1 MADFGERVV
10 LWIRS
15 VPEQDAA
22 QTSHAP
28 WLMHVQGLVD
38 AHAGQLEL
46 GLGLC
51 LIASFDGLDL
61 EAAVSCARELV
72 EGARAFQPPYL
83 VQIGL
88 ALGEVSRP
96 DLAERHYCSGAAWD
110 RAQTLSHRA
119 RANEIVFDEVAE
131 QRGQEK
137 WLFRREVMAGRVPG
151 YVLDTDHYSKAQC
164 RLALSQLRT
173 TALPNSSLQV
183 LEQLL
188 ALRARPSQQRVLL
201 RAFSEVAAY
210 QCVERLLAHHP
221 PPLLLVVGSN
231 AGCLRPL
238 GSLAL
243 ALRRTWPT
251 EERFTQ
257 AELQPAQRSCFQAL
271 MHGAAV
277 QRADVVEALSGL
289 LHDHTTADDRPHIVL
304 EQLPE
309 IDPASLAVLAEVLM
323 SAEITALV
331 IMTLTTEASAPA
343 QLLSAHE
350 VSEVNLPLLALEERA
365 AVTAAA
371 LSRPVID
378 ELATRIAA
386 QSGPDG
392 FGLFEAL
399 RTLIASG
406 DLIWDGKT
414 FGWRGSPRQGAGIVP
429 VEALITERVV
439 GLPESGYRVLEAVC
453 CAPRQMGRA
462 FVAALAQRD
471 GLDLEAF
478 VSGAMALER
487 EGWVDE
493 NLDLGAIHATV
504 RAVMRNLIP
513 PARAAE
519 LHGYAAEL
527 ARSYMPD
534 ACFGSGEVAY
544 HLFEAGALA
553 EAARALVEA
562 AHAAMDMGFQ
572 RMALRLL
579 ATAVEWE
586 PSTQIRKAA
595 RALARSVRP
604 PAPPPALGDSATLRA
619 NDVEPAQQQD
629 GASTS
634 AEAEP
639 DGTSA
644 TLGQGALRLALA
656 ALTRR
661 DFEATER
668 WLDAMLADGG
678 SLAPALRVLA
688 LSHLMRGDP
697 DSAVAVLQRRH
708 EDEAPAATRARDMLC
723 WGLVRLAQGD
733 PSQAIRMS
741 LASLALARQ
750 RSDLRGEAAA
760 LQVMSFAYRSL
771 DRGEDAVQLEAAASA
786 RLQGHMPGVAV

>member
-1 MADFGERVV
+1 MADFGERTV

-28 WLMHVQGLVD
+28 WLMHVQATLD
-38 AHAGQLEL
+38 ARGGEIEL

-51 LIASFDGLDL
+51 VIASFDGLDL

-72 EGARAFQPPYL
+72 EEARAFQPAY
-83 VQIGL
+83 VVHIGL
-88 ALGEVSRP
+88 ALGEVGRP
-96 DLAERHYCSGAAWD
+96 DPAERHYCSGAAWD

-137 WLFRREVMAGRVPG
+137 WLFAREVMGGRVPG
-151 YVLDTDHYSKAQC
+151 YVLEPDHFSKAQC

-183 LEQLL
+183 LEELL
-188 ALRARPSQQRVLL
+188 RLRARPTQQRLLL
-201 RAFSEVAAY
+201 RAFSEVAAF

-243 ALRRTWPT
+243 ALRRAWPS
-251 EERFTQ
+251 EQVF
-257 AELQPAQRSCFQAL
+257 ELVQMQPAQRACLEAL

-289 LHDHTTADDRPHIVL
+289 LHDHVTPDDRPHIVF

-323 SAEITALV
+323 SPEITAFV

-350 VSEVNLPLLALEERA
+350 ISELQLPPLSLEERA
-365 AVTAAA
+365 AVAAAA
-371 LSRPVID
+371 LSRTSID
-378 ELATRIAA
+378 ELALRVAA
-386 QSGPDG
+386 LGGPDG
-392 FGLFEAL
+392 FGLTEAL
-399 RTLIASG
+399 RTLIGSG
-406 DLIWDGKT
+406 DLIWDSKM
-414 FGWRGSPRQGAGIVP
+414 FGWRHGPRQGAGIVP

-439 GLPESGYRVLEAVC
+439 GLPASAYRVLEAIC
-453 CAPRQMGRA
+453 CAPRQMGTA
-462 FVAALAQRD
+462 FIAALSKRD
-471 GLDLEAF
+471 GLDTDAF
-478 VSGAMALER
+478 QSGLAALIR
-487 EGWVDE
+487 EGWVDDTHDMSAT
-493 NLDLGAIHATV
+493 NATV
-504 RAVMRNLIP
+504 RAAMRNLIP

-527 ARSYMPD
+527 ARSYMPEP
-534 ACFGSGEVAY
+534 CFGSGEVAY

-604 PAPPPALGDSATLRA
+604 PAPPPALGDSETLRA
-619 NDVEPAQQQD
+619 NDLETVDSQRAD
-629 GASTS
+629 
-634 AEAEP
+634 AEP
-639 DGTSA
+639 DGAFVTMGQSA
-644 TLGQGALRLALA
+644 LKLALA

-697 DSAVAVLQRRH
+697 DSAVAVLQRRQ
-708 EDEAPAATRARDMLC
+708 EEEAPASTRARDMLC

-741 LASLALARQ
+741 LASLSLARQ
-750 RSDLRGEAAA
+750 QTDLRGEAAA

-771 DRGEDAVQLEAAASA
+771 DRGDDALQLEAAATA
-786 RLQGHMPGVAV
+786 RLQDHMPGVAV

>member
-1 MADFGERVV
+1 MADFGERSV

-15 VPEQDAA
+15 APELDAA
-22 QTSHAP
+22 QASHAP
-28 WLMHVQGLVD
+28 WLMHVQACVEASGGEV
-38 AHAGQLEL
+38 EL
-46 GLGLC
+46 GLGLS
-51 LIASFDGLDL
+51 LVASFDGLDL
-61 EAAVSCARELV
+61 EAAVSCARQLV
-72 EGARAFQPPYL
+72 EEARGCQPSYV

-88 ALGEVSRP
+88 ALGDVGRP
-96 DLAERHYCSGAAWD
+96 DADERSYYAGPAWD
-110 RAQTLSHRA
+110 RAQILSHRA
-119 RANEIVFDEVAE
+119 RAYEVVFDEAAE

-137 WLFRREVMAGRVPG
+137 WLFAREVVSDRVQG
-151 YVLDTDHYSKAQC
+151 YVLEPEHFSKVDC
-164 RLALSQLRT
+164 RVALTQLRA
-173 TALPNSSLQV
+173 TALPHSSL
-183 LEQLL
+183 LILDELL
-188 ALRARPSQQRVLL
+188 LLRARPGQQRVLL

-210 QCVERLLAHHP
+210 QCIERLLAHRP

-243 ALRRTWPT
+243 ALRRAWPT
-251 EERFTQ
+251 EQSFEQ
-257 AELQPAQRSCFQAL
+257 AELQPAERSCLQAL
-271 MHGAAV
+271 MHGAAI
-277 QRADVVEALSGL
+277 QRADIVEALSGVL
-289 LHDHTTADDRPHIVL
+289 LQHISEDDRPHIVF

-323 SAEITALV
+323 APEIAAFVLL
-331 IMTLTTEASAPA
+331 TLPSEASAPA

-350 VSEVNLPLLALEERA
+350 IIDLSLPMLTLEERA
-365 AVTAAA
+365 AMAGAA
-371 LSRPVID
+371 LSRPSADDV
-378 ELATRIAA
+378 ATRIAA
-386 QSGPDG
+386 LGGPDG
-392 FGLFEAL
+392 FGLIEAL
-399 RTLIASG
+399 KTLISSG
-406 DLIWDGKT
+406 DLIWSGQA
-414 FGWRGSPRQGAGIVP
+414 FGWRDGPRQGAGIVP

-439 GLPESGYRVLEAVC
+439 GLPESAYRVLEAIC

-462 FVAALAQRD
+462 FVRALANRD
-471 GLDLEAF
+471 GVDDEAF
-478 VSGAMALER
+478 EGGVAVLQR
-487 EGWVDE
+487 ESWVDDA
-493 NLDLGAIHATV
+493 LDMGATHATV
-504 RAVMRNLIP
+504 RTVMRNLIP

-527 ARSYMPD
+527 ARAYMPEP
-534 ACFGSGEVAY
+534 CFGSGEIAY
-544 HLFEAGALA
+544 HLFEAGTLA

-604 PAPPPALGDSATLRA
+604 PAPPPALGDSAAMRA
-619 NDVEPAQQQD
+619 NDVEPSDDAEN
-629 GASTS
+629 GASGD
-634 AEAEP
+634 P

-644 TLGQGALRLALA
+644 AMGQSALRLALA

-697 DSAVAVLQRRH
+697 DSAVAVLQRRQ
-708 EDEAPAATRARDMLC
+708 EEEVPTATRARDTLC

-733 PSQAIRMS
+733 ASQAIRMS
-741 LASLALARQ
+741 LASLALARL
-750 RSDLRGEAAA
+750 RADVRGEAAA
-760 LQVMSFAYRSL
+760 LQVLSFAYRAL
-771 DRGEDAVQLEAAASA
+771 DRNEDALQLEAAATS
-786 RLQGHMPGVAV
+786 RLQDKIPAAAV